1 MYNPQRIIQ
10 LLEDRGLKN
19 KDLLD
24 FIGKNWNGSLQQV
37 VNGDIR
43 VSKLEKIA
51 DFFQVSI
58 DEFFDRNISVEG
70 VYSSVSNNH
79 LHHINVGMTDKCRSL
94 ERIIAEKDARIA
106 TLEEMVAILKS
117 TKNV

>member
-43 VSKLEKIA
+43 VSKL
-51 DFFQVSI
+51 
-58 DEFFDRNISVEG
+58 
-70 VYSSVSNNH
+70 
-79 LHHINVGMTDKCRSL
+79 
-94 ERIIAEKDARIA
+94 
-106 TLEEMVAILKS
+106 
-117 TKNV
+117 